1 MHGLTLF
8 CTRFQSKLNASGW
21 DPRKPK
27 EVGNC
32 EDVCVVPWGN
42 GTRNTSSIVLL
53 ANGLCFAFMTVFFV
67 WFGSAA
73 DFGSF
78 GRWLLLI
85 PTLVCWT
92 FQYGMMGIKTPD
104 QWPAA
109 MALYMVGFIAYGA
122 TLVFYAAIFPRL
134 ARYMPHVRKAR
145 EEDLVEGKIT
155 QEEYDKIESLE
166 RNHISSISTAHS
178 NIGYLLTLVI
188 NLSVLIP
195 LEGHPYSDNWALFLT
210 NTCMS
215 SPSSSFYGF

>member
-1 MHGLTLF
+1 M
-8 CTRFQSKLNASGW
+8 
-21 DPRKPK
+21 
-27 EVGNC
+27 
-32 EDVCVVPWGN
+32 PWGN

-78 GRWLLLI
+78 GRWLLLV
-85 PTLVCWT
+85 PTVVCWA
-92 FQYGMMGIKTPD
+92 FQYGMMGIKTPE

-109 MALYMVGFIAYGA
+109 MGLYMVGFIAYGA

-145 EEDLVEGKIT
+145 EEDLAEGKIT

-195 LEGHPYSDNWALFLT
+195 LEGNPYADNWALFLT
-210 NTCMS
+210 NTCMYTS
-215 SPSSSFYGF
+215 RLRMEFHNFSRMS